1 MAKHGK
7 KFNESTAQV
16 EDKIFPPRQA
26 FEMLKSMP
34 HAKFDETVDVH
45 MRLGIDPRHA
55 EQQLRGVIVLPA
67 GLGKEVRILV
77 FAEGDGDKIARDAG
91 ADIVGADELIAQIE
105 KGFLDFDVAIAVP
118 DMMRKIGKLGKVL
131 GTRGLMPNPKAGTVV
146 PPENLPRAIQEA
158 RAGRVEYRNDK
169 TGNLHVPIGK
179 VSFTADQLM
188 ANFSTLM
195 DAVRRNKPASAKGVY
210 VKKLVITPTM
220 GPSIRIEPNEALAL
234 EASD

>member
-7 KFNESTAQV
+7 KFTQSVEQV
-16 EDKIFPPRQA
+16 EDKTYPPRQA
-26 FEMLKSMP
+26 FEVLKSLP

-77 FAEGDGDKIARDAG
+77 FAEGDGERNAREAG
-91 ADIVGADELIAQIE
+91 ADIVGSDELIAQIE

-118 DMMRKIGKLGKVL
+118 DMMRKIGKLGKIL

-146 PPENLPRAIQEA
+146 APDDMARAIQEA

-195 DAVRRNKPASAKGVY
+195 DAVRHDKPASAKGVY

-220 GPSIRIEPNEALAL
+220 GPAIRIEPNEALAL
-234 EASD
+234 QAPN

>member
-16 EDKIFPPRQA
+16 ENNIYPPRQA
-26 FEMLKSMP
+26 FEVLKSLP

-91 ADIVGADELIAQIE
+91 ADIVGADELIGQIE

-195 DAVRRNKPASAKGVY
+195 DAIRRNKPASAKGVY

>member
-7 KFNESTAQV
+7 KFNQSTEQV
-16 EDKIFPPRQA
+16 EDKVFPPRQA
-26 FEMLKSMP
+26 FDMLKSLP

-77 FAEGDGDKIARDAG
+77 FAEGDADKVAHEAG
-91 ADIVGADELIAQIE
+91 ADIVGADELIGQIE

-146 PPENLPRAIQEA
+146 PPENLARAIQEA

-179 VSFTADQLM
+179 VSFTTDQLM

-195 DAVRRNKPASAKGVY
+195 DAVRRNKPSSAKGVY